1 MSQADADYNSLREQ
15 ANEER
20 EIMVKYIEEMKQ
32 ARAIGDLML
41 VDELSV
47 RVKRHG
53 KRSKELNERAS
64 ELIFASAYI
73 FPSMISH
80 GTLIF

>member
-1 MSQADADYNSLREQ
+1 
-15 ANEER
+15 
-20 EIMVKYIEEMKQ
+20 MVKYIEEMKQ

-53 KRSKELNERAS
+53 QRSKELNERAS

-73 FPSMISH
+73 FPSMISD
-80 GTLIF
+80 GNTDILIQKTTRFVDLNDQVYRA

>member
-1 MSQADADYNSLREQ
+1 
-15 ANEER
+15 
-20 EIMVKYIEEMKQ
+20 MVKYIEEMKQ

-73 FPSMISH
+73 FPSMIND
-80 GTLIF
+80 GNTDILIQKTTRFVDLNDQIYRA